1 MILDAEHDPYR
12 GIVLS
17 VSEVDSE
24 PDLARRRVV
33 PRSDSPT
40 HRRAALGLS
49 ADEAESGRAR
59 TRVP

>member
-33 PRSDSPT
+33 PRIDSPT
-40 HRRAALGLS
+40 HRRAALRRRG
-49 ADEAESGRAR
+49 G
-59 TRVP
+59 VW